1 MVYWQVDGSNTTT
14 LLNTIVPASTTS
26 NDWDFYNIALPEGNN
41 IRQNNVYLFLRQNRT
56 AGQDDNN
63 NDSED
68 NYGLAGIHLF
78 YDEETNQVFT
88 PADGSLIGG
97 IDQIDTTITPTDA
110 SMLAGDGKFTMSSST
125 PITTSVIASP
135 ENNIPL
141 ITRYHRV
148 KYLIKAI

>member
-1 MVYWQVDGSNTTT
+1 M
-14 LLNTIVPASTTS
+14 LNTIVPASSTS
-26 NDWDFYNIALPEGNN
+26 SDWDFYNIALPEGAS
-41 IRQNNVYLFLRQNRT
+41 IRQGDIYLYLRQTRPP
-56 AGQDDNN
+56 GQDDNTN
-63 NDSED
+63 EDED

-97 IDQIDTTITPTDA
+97 IDVVDTTISPVDA

>member
-1 MVYWQVDGSNTTT
+1 VNLILFT
-14 LLNTIVPASTTS
+14 LVKFIVPASTVS
-26 NDWDFYNIALPEGNN
+26 NDWDFYNIALPEANN
-41 IRQNNVYLFLRQNRT
+41 IRQNDVYLYLRQNRT
-56 AGQDDNN
+56 PGQDDN
-63 NDSED
+63 DTETED

-78 YDEETNQVFT
+78 YDESINQVFT
-88 PADGSLIGG
+88 PASGSLIGG
-97 IDQIDTTITPTDA
+97 IDVIDTNITPTDA

-125 PITTSVIASP
+125 PITTSVVASP